1 MAWGG
6 PVQVVRTF
14 KNSSWLAKTP
24 KKPSAAQCA
33 STTFWLTPCVGGE
46 AALAVCVWGGRGAPK
61 AEETP
66 ASSLLSTAT

>member
-1 MAWGG
+1 M
-6 PVQVVRTF
+6 QVVRTF

-46 AALAVCVWGGRGAPK
+46 AALAGCVGGGRGAPK